1 MKLYYLKAFVL
12 VVIAALFVMGLAASA
27 RAGDDNALKIPRF
40 VSLGKDEIFARTGP
54 SLNYPIRWVY
64 KRRGLPVEIIMEY
77 DTWRQIRDVDGG
89 TAWVHQAMLSGHRTV
104 AIKNKKGVLLRVSA
118 DDASSPV
125 VQLDQWVIAG
135 LESCSGKWCRIEIS
149 GFKGWAPRSD
159 LWGVYASEEID

>member
-1 MKLYYLKAFVL
+1 MKLYCLKAFIL
-12 VVIAALFVMGLAASA
+12 VMVAGLLCVGPAVPAP
-27 RAGDDNALKIPRF
+27 AGDDNALKVPRF

-104 AIKNKKGVLLRVSA
+104 AIKNPKGVVLRVSA
-118 DDASSPV
+118 DDTATPV
-125 VQLDQWVIAG
+125 VQLDKGVIAG
-135 LESCSGKWCRIEIS
+135 LESCAGKWCRIEIS